1 MNLPLEITKTLH
13 PNEAAR
19 LLCHR
24 SCPNSK
30 SCAGLEAHVLVKLQL
45 LETTNRELIFSR
57 LGEDVSKQI
66 PITSVGV
73 SIPNLRK

>member
-1 MNLPLEITKTLH
+1 MNLPLEVTKTLH

-24 SCPNSK
+24 LCPNAK

-45 LETTNRELIFSR
+45 LETTHRGLIFSR
-57 LGEDVSKQI
+57 LGADVSKQI
-66 PITSVGV
+66 PITNGGI
-73 SIPNLRK
+73 SIPNLTR